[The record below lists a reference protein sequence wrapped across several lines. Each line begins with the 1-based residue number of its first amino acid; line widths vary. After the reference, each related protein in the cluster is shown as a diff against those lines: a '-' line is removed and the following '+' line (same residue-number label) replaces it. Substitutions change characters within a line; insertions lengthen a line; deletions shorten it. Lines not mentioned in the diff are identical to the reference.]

1 MFEGRRGVSWAGDI
15 ALDDISFQ
23 DGQCPVQ
30 MQCSFENP
38 NLCGW
43 SNVQGDNFDW
53 TRSNGYTSSSGTGPS
68 VDHTSGTSN
77 GELRTLKQYAMRLQS
92 PSPFTK
98 VRDQG
103 EIQMRLT
110 LQLSLKL

>member
-53 TRSNGYTSSSGTGPS
+53 TRSNGFTSSSGTGPS

-77 GELRTLKQYAMRLQS
+77 GELRTLETECNA
-92 PSPFTK
+92 PAIPFPFHK
-98 VRDQG
+98 NERS
-103 EIQMRLT
+103 R
-110 LQLSLKL
+110 